1 MTEPTRL
8 PTQPRRPPPPAREDD
23 TIENDIRGMMQR
35 RPVAQPVVMPKLD
48 DLAKMAG
55 EATLANF
62 EVAAKAVEEMLGV
75 AKLAV
80 EKLGG
85 AIIQCDA
92 DMKFVIETANAI
104 RDKGVRSQELVERFG
119 EMSRQIREGCI
130 EIKRRLDVP

>member
-1 MTEPTRL
+1 VTEPTLL
-8 PTQPRRPPPPAREDD
+8 PTRRPPPPAREDD
-23 TIENDIRGMMQR
+23 TLEDDIRHMIRKQ
-35 RPVAQPVVMPKLD
+35 PVSHPVVMPKLD
-48 DLAKMAG
+48 ELAKMAG

-62 EVAAKAVEEMLGV
+62 EVAAKAVEEMLDV

-92 DMKFVIETANAI
+92 DMKFVVETANAI

-119 EMSRQIREGCI
+119 EMSRNIREGCI
-130 EIKRRLDVP
+130 DIKRRLDVP

>member
-1 MTEPTRL
+1 MTEPTPM
-8 PTQPRRPPPPAREDD
+8 PTRRPPAREDD
-23 TIENDIRGMMQR
+23 SLENEIRNMVSKQ
-35 RPVAQPVVMPKLD
+35 PVSIPVVMPKLD
-48 DLAKMAG
+48 ELAKMAG

-62 EVAAKAVEEMLGV
+62 EVAAKSVEEMLSV

-104 RDKGVRSQELVERFG
+104 RDKGKASQELVERFG
-119 EMSRQIREGCI
+119 EMSRSIREGCI
-130 EIKRRLDVP
+130 DIKRRLDV